1 MLACGTPRQ
10 ALLLSILS
18 VSGSLLKKQ
27 ICQQGRV
34 SYGFCWNHRGESCES
49 FQNIYV
55 DLTRSWLEGCGGLAL
70 VSVLVHGRYSDAF
83 VLESPGIVAIIRNIL
98 IHDFFCETIIEKSRS
113 Q

>member
-70 VSVLVHGRYSDAF
+70 VSVLVHVRYSDAF
-83 VLESPGIVAIIRNIL
+83 VLESSGIVAIIRNIL
-98 IHDFFCETIIEKSRS
+98 IHDFFVKPL
-113 Q
+113 